1 MFGSLIGWP
10 VSNLLGRKPSLMLSG
25 LSALVGWLM
34 IALAHMVPSSV
45 QGFYGVLL
53 SGRIVTGV
61 YLGWSLVGVSV
72 SSLKIQITRDKKDVV
87 TIIHGH

>member
-1 MFGSLIGWP
+1 
-10 VSNLLGRKPSLMLSG
+10 MLSG
-25 LSALVGWLM
+25 LSALIGWLM

-53 SGRIVTGV
+53 LGRVVTGV

-72 SSLKIQITRDKKDVV
+72 SSLKIQLSPHTRNKDVDSIITRAV
-87 TIIHGH
+87 

>member
-10 VSNLLGRKPSLMLSG
+10 VSNLLGRKSSIMLSG
-25 LSALVGWLM
+25 IPGLIGWLM

-53 SGRIVTGV
+53 SGRIITGV
-61 YLGWSLVGVSV
+61 YLGWSVVAVSV
-72 SSLKIQITRDKKDVV
+72 SN
-87 TIIHGH
+87 HNY